1 MATSTASDSYELNQ
15 YFVETGVGGRPGPLD
30 ALVRYYKRNTEQ
42 KQQIKSEQ
50 ERRIQALETQIAE
63 LQGQLEPTK
72 TLAETR
78 QTTIEELKKLNQRKD
93 ALQAKQGLKITQLQN
108 TLKEFTENTSI
119 LEQEIDERDK
129 KITELET
136 RIETQ
141 RSEINQ
147 LHEYL
152 HKHLEKLEL
161 KRQKE
166 KFKIQID
173 KGEPIN

>member
-1 MATSTASDSYELNQ
+1 MATSTASDEHQQQNR
-15 YFVETGVGGRPGPLD
+15 YFVDTAVDPFD
-30 ALVRYYKRNTEQ
+30 AVYTWYRNR
-42 KQQIKSEQ
+42 QQIQSEQ
-50 ERRIQALETQIAE
+50 RRRIQALETQIAE
-63 LQGQLEPTK
+63 LKGQLKPTQ
-72 TLAETR
+72 TLAET
-78 QTTIEELKKLNQRKD
+78 QKETIDKLTQLNQSKD
-93 ALQAKQGLKITQLQN
+93 KLQVKQTLKIKELEN
-108 TLKEFTENTSI
+108 TLKESTGYTSI

>member
-63 LQGQLEPTK
+63 LKGQLEPTK
-72 TLAETR
+72 ILAETR
-78 QTTIEELKKLNQRKD
+78 QTTIEELQKLNQRKD
-93 ALQAKQGLKITQLQN
+93 ASRAKLEEDKA
-108 TLKEFTENTSI
+108 I
-119 LEQEIDERDK
+119 LEEEMDKRDQ
-129 KITELET
+129 KIMELET

-141 RSEINQ
+141 RSEI
-147 LHEYL
+147 LKL
-152 HKHLEKLEL
+152 HKNLQHHLDKLNIEREASS
-161 KRQKE
+161 RQA
-166 KFKIQID
+166 QY
-173 KGEPIN
+173 